1 MGYKLQNGDQVEII
15 TNRNQKPNEEWLRL
29 AVTGKA
35 RAKIRTAL
43 KESKKKQS
51 EEGMEK
57 LDRKLRAMKAEL
69 EENVH
74 ALARHFGYNSR
85 LDFYYD
91 IAIDKFDLAQVRE
104 FEVEGGKIIFP
115 TKQPLR
121 TGVTDT
127 EPSTSPALGKDA
139 VQPRISISG
148 EDAEQYKY
156 ALATCCNPVVG
167 DEIFAYV
174 TSNAGVKIHRS
185 NCPNATHL
193 IASYGYRVQ
202 KAEWIT
208 SGNVQSIV
216 NLRITGVDDGPGV
229 IERVTNK
236 ISSGLGINIRSLSI
250 EGKEGYFEGK
260 VSLVVQNKNQLNMVI
275 RSLKNLHGISSV
287 YREN

>member
-1 MGYKLQNGDQVEII
+1 MAD
-15 TNRNQKPNEEWLRL
+15 
-29 AVTGKA
+29 
-35 RAKIRTAL
+35 
-43 KESKKKQS
+43 
-51 EEGMEK
+51 
-57 LDRKLRAMKAEL
+57 
-69 EENVH
+69 
-74 ALARHFGYNSR
+74 
-85 LDFYYD
+85 
-91 IAIDKFDLAQVRE
+91 
-104 FEVEGGKIIFP
+104 
-115 TKQPLR
+115 
-121 TGVTDT
+121 
-127 EPSTSPALGKDA
+127 
-139 VQPRISISG
+139 
-148 EDAEQYKY
+148 QYKY

-174 TSNAGVKIHRS
+174 TSNAGIKIHRS

-208 SGNVQSIV
+208 SGNVQSVVI
-216 NLRITGVDDGPGV
+216 LKITGVDDGPGV